1 MKKMVLSLKT
11 SKFYEPEIE
20 LFKNIIDYC
29 KLNNLTLEVSPKN
42 GFDDNEFKF
51 FKNIEKFSNL
61 FIIKILI
68 KIC

>member
-1 MKKMVLSLKT
+1 MWTSSRKKYLASHEKNGFKFKT

-51 FKNIEKFSNL
+51 SRI
-61 FIIKILI
+61 
-68 KIC
+68 